1 MIITCDNCK
10 TRYKVADDII
20 TKPTLK
26 VRCHKCN
33 HRFTI
38 HKNEPLD
45 DAFLLQDEVS
55 PDDHRVIA
63 LSNQKGGVAKTTTCL
78 NLAVALAR
86 MGKKVLVVDFDV
98 QANLTILLGFRK
110 TRSFYELLN
119 REVKGI
125 NDIILHTKYP
135 NLSLLP
141 SNSKMALLKKRYL
154 SQHNFEYLL
163 KNRLRE
169 IEKKYDHIL
178 IDTPPSIEF
187 FTLNALIAAKLV
199 IVPTTCEYLSMH
211 GVSQIK
217 DIIKVLKGIDHDVEY
232 KVLITMFDTRKTS
245 ERVINEKIR
254 RKYGAM
260 LCKTVIDLDDKIQES
275 HIVNLPI
282 QYYDEKSKSAE
293 QYQALAREI
302 IG

>member
-1 MIITCDNCK
+1 MIITCDSCK

-20 TKPTLK
+20 NKPTLK

-33 HRFTI
+33 YRFVI
-38 HKNEPLD
+38 HKNDPLED
-45 DAFLLQDEVS
+45 SFLLQDEVS
-55 PDDHRVIA
+55 ADEHRIIA

-78 NLAVALAR
+78 NLAVSLAH

-98 QANLTILLGFRK
+98 QANLTILLGFRQ

-119 REVKGI
+119 KEVKGI

-154 SQHNFEYLL
+154 TQHNFEYLL
-163 KNRLRE
+163 RNRLQE
-169 IEKKYDHIL
+169 IEKTYDHIL

-199 IVPTTCEYLSMH
+199 IVPTTCEYLSIH
-211 GVSQIK
+211 GVSQIS
-217 DIIKVLKGIDHDVEY
+217 DIIKVLKGIDHDIEY
-232 KVLITMFDTRKTS
+232 KVLITMYDATKTS
-245 ERVINEKIR
+245 EKVIHEKIR
-254 RKYGAM
+254 HQYGAM
-260 LCKTVIDLDDKIQES
+260 LCKTVIEIDDKMQES

-282 QYYDEKSKSAE
+282 LYYDEKSKSAG
-293 QYQALAREI
+293 QYQALAHEI
-302 IG
+302 TE